1 MIASRSRQTGRSLRL
16 SALGRPPDSPRAPG
30 RLAEARQGVAVL
42 PEVRAPAPV
51 HRNSAQTKLDAGPAR
66 TDNAR
71 PRVRVLFVNA
81 NRSQSFGGVE
91 RWMIDAAS
99 GLAARGHHAA
109 LLGRPRTPWLD
120 GAARAGLRV
129 LPDIRGA
136 WARRVLRVGTA
147 MRAEAADVVVVKG
160 KKAARMAA
168 FGRATGA
175 RGRVAF
181 FLGATHE
188 LDRARWVD
196 RFTWRAV
203 DAGIV
208 VAHGA
213 ARWYAA
219 EGFGPPGKMHVLWKG
234 VDLARFDR
242 ARAEAARKRAELALG
257 TVGRL
262 AWQKGIADLLEAV
275 RRLRPHLPRARFFV
289 AGGGRDAEAVAAA
302 AAAPDLGGAVTLLG
316 PRDDV
321 PELLAAMDVVVQSSR
336 REAMAQ
342 TTLEAMAVGRPVVS
356 TTTVGADEAIE
367 DGVSGLL
374 VPVGDAAALADA
386 VVALAEDPARRAAL
400 GSAARARIAEHF
412 TSARMLDRCETILR
426 AIRAAS

>member
-1 MIASRSRQTGRSLRL
+1 
-16 SALGRPPDSPRAPG
+16 
-30 RLAEARQGVAVL
+30 
-42 PEVRAPAPV
+42 
-51 HRNSAQTKLDAGPAR
+51 
-66 TDNAR
+66 
-71 PRVRVLFVNA
+71 
-81 NRSQSFGGVE
+81 
-91 RWMIDAAS
+91 
-99 GLAARGHHAA
+99 
-109 LLGRPRTPWLD
+109 
-120 GAARAGLRV
+120 
-129 LPDIRGA
+129 
-136 WARRVLRVGTA
+136 
-147 MRAEAADVVVVKG
+147 MRAEEADVVIVKG

-188 LDRARWVD
+188 LERARWVD

-219 EGFGPPGKMHVLWKG
+219 EGFGPPEKMHVLWKG
-234 VDLARFDR
+234 VQLARFAR
-242 ARAEAARKRAELALG
+242 ARAEAARKRAELGLGPDELAVG

-262 AWQKGIADLLEAV
+262 AWQKGIDDLLEAV
-275 RRLRPHLPRARFFV
+275 RRVRPGLPRARFFV
-289 AGGGRDAEAVAAA
+289 VGGGRDAEAVAAA
-302 AAAPDLGGAVTLLG
+302 ARDLGGVVTLLG

-321 PELLAAMDVVVQSSR
+321 PELLAAMDVVGQSSR

-374 VPVGDAAALADA
+374 VPVGNAAALADA
-386 VVALAEDPARRAAL
+386 VVALAEDPARRTAL

-412 TSARMLDRCETILR
+412 TSTRMLDRCEAILR
-426 AIRAAS
+426 AIHAAS

>member
-1 MIASRSRQTGRSLRL
+1 M
-16 SALGRPPDSPRAPG
+16 RA
-30 RLAEARQGVAVL
+30 R
-42 PEVRAPAPV
+42 
-51 HRNSAQTKLDAGPAR
+51 
-66 TDNAR
+66 
-71 PRVRVLFVNA
+71 RVRLLFVNA

-99 GLAARGHHAA
+99 GLAARGHAAA
-109 LLGRPRTPWLD
+109 LLGRPGTPWLEA
-120 GAARAGLRV
+120 AARAGVRV
-129 LPDIRGA
+129 RPDIRGA
-136 WARRVLRVGTA
+136 WAQRVLRVGAA
-147 MRAEAADVVVVKG
+147 MRAEEADVVIVKG

-188 LDRARWVD
+188 LERARWVD

-219 EGFGPPGKMHVLWKG
+219 EGFGPPAKMHVLWKG

-242 ARAEAARKRAELALG
+242 AHAEAARKRAELGLASDELAVG

-262 AWQKGIADLLEAV
+262 AWQKGIDDLLEAV
-275 RRLRPHLPRARFFV
+275 RRVRPRLPRARFFV
-289 AGGGRDAEAVAAA
+289 VGGGRDAEAVAAA

-316 PRDDV
+316 PREDV

-367 DGVSGLL
+367 DGISGLL
-374 VPVGDAAALADA
+374 VPVGDAAALADGIL
-386 VVALAEDPARRAAL
+386 ALARDPARRAAL
-400 GSAARARIAEHF
+400 GAAARARIAAHF
-412 TSARMLDRCETILR
+412 TSARMLDRCEAILQ
-426 AIRAAS
+426 AIHAAS

>member
-1 MIASRSRQTGRSLRL
+1 MRL
-16 SALGRPPDSPRAPG
+16 
-30 RLAEARQGVAVL
+30 
-42 PEVRAPAPV
+42 
-51 HRNSAQTKLDAGPAR
+51 
-66 TDNAR
+66 
-71 PRVRVLFVNA
+71 LFVNA
-81 NRSQSFGGVE
+81 NRSRSFGGVE

-99 GLAARGHHAA
+99 GLAARGHATV
-109 LLGRPRTPWLD
+109 LLGRPGTPWLD
-120 GAARAGLRV
+120 TAARAGVRV
-129 LPDIRGA
+129 RSDIRGT
-136 WARRVLRVGTA
+136 WAQRVLRVGAA
-147 MRAEAADVVVVKG
+147 MRAERADVVIVKG

-213 ARWYAA
+213 ARWYVD
-219 EGFGPPGKMHVLWKG
+219 EGFGPPGKVHVLWKG
-234 VDLARFDR
+234 VDLPRFER
-242 ARAEAARKRAELALG
+242 ACAEAARKRGELGLRPDELAVG

-262 AWQKGIADLLEAV
+262 AWQKGIDDLFAAV
-275 RRLRPHLPRARFFV
+275 RLVRPRLPRARFFV
-289 AGGGRDAEAVAAA
+289 VGGGRDADAVAAA
-302 AAAPDLGGAVTLLG
+302 AAAPELGGAVTLLG
-316 PRDDV
+316 PREDV
-321 PELLAAMDVVVQSSR
+321 PELFATMDIVVQSSR

-374 VPVGDAAALADA
+374 VPVGDPAALAEGI
-386 VVALAEDPARRAAL
+386 VALGRDPERRAAL
-400 GSAARARIAEHF
+400 GRAARARIAEHF
-412 TSARMLDRCETILR
+412 TGARMLDRCEAILQ
-426 AIRAAS
+426 AIHAAS

>member
-1 MIASRSRQTGRSLRL
+1 M
-16 SALGRPPDSPRAPG
+16 RA
-30 RLAEARQGVAVL
+30 R
-42 PEVRAPAPV
+42 
-51 HRNSAQTKLDAGPAR
+51 
-66 TDNAR
+66 
-71 PRVRVLFVNA
+71 RVRLLFVNA
-81 NRSQSFGGVE
+81 NRSLSFGGVE

-99 GLAARGHHAA
+99 GLAARGHRAA
-109 LLGRPRTPWLD
+109 LLGRPGAAWLEA
-120 GAARAGLRV
+120 AARAGVPVR
-129 LPDIRGA
+129 PDLRGA
-136 WARRVLRVGTA
+136 WPQRALRVGAA
-147 MRAEAADVVVVKG
+147 MRAVEADVVVVKG

-168 FGRATGA
+168 LGRATGA
-175 RGRVAF
+175 RGRVAV

-188 LDRARWVD
+188 LARARWVD

-219 EGFGPPGKMHVLWKG
+219 EGFGPPTKMHVLWKG
-234 VDLARFDR
+234 VDLARFER
-242 ARAEAARKRAELALG
+242 GHAGAARMRADLDLAPDDLAVG

-262 AWQKGIADLLEAV
+262 AWQKGIDDLLEAV
-275 RRLRPHLPRARFFV
+275 RRLRPRLPRARFFV
-289 AGGGRDAEAVAAA
+289 AGGGRDAPAVAAA

-316 PRDDV
+316 PLEDV

-342 TTLEAMAVGRPVVS
+342 TTLEAMAAGRAVVS

-386 VVALAEDPARRAAL
+386 VFALAGDPARRAAL

-412 TSARMLDRCETILR
+412 TSARMLDRCEAILQ

>member
-1 MIASRSRQTGRSLRL
+1 VKIGLTRRL
-16 SALGRPPDSPRAPG
+16 EPLERMLGAILAYSPTLTRGGRAPTM
-30 RLAEARQGVAVL
+30 RAR
-42 PEVRAPAPV
+42 RV
-51 HRNSAQTKLDAGPAR
+51 HL
-66 TDNAR
+66 
-71 PRVRVLFVNA
+71 LFVNA

-99 GLAARGHHAA
+99 GLAARGYAAA
-109 LLGRPRTPWLD
+109 LLGRLGSPWLEA
-120 GAARAGLRV
+120 AARAGVRV
-129 LPDIRGA
+129 RPDIRGA
-136 WARRVLRVGTA
+136 WAQRVLRVGAA
-147 MRAEAADVVVVKG
+147 MRAERADVVVVKG

-168 FGRATGA
+168 FGRASGA
-175 RGRVAF
+175 GGRVAF

-213 ARWYAA
+213 ARWYAE

-242 ARAEAARKRAELALG
+242 ARAEAARKRLELGLAPDELAVG

-262 AWQKGIADLLEAV
+262 AWQKGIDDLLEAV
-275 RRLRPHLPRARFFV
+275 RRVRPRLPRARFFV
-289 AGGGRDAEAVAAA
+289 VGGGRDAEAVATA

-342 TTLEAMAVGRPVVS
+342 ATLEAMAVGGAVVS

-374 VPVGDAAALADA
+374 VRVGDAAALADGIL
-386 VVALAEDPARRAAL
+386 ALARDPARRAAL
-400 GSAARARIAEHF
+400 GAAARARIAAHF
-412 TSARMLDRCETILR
+412 TSARMLDRCEAILQ
-426 AIRAAS
+426 AIHAAS